1 MKYPPFLTLQTT
13 SKVIIMQTL
22 QSTVTTIPQSILP
35 PTPKDLRVA
44 LASGQTLGI
53 NRPFLDIQRDLY
65 RKVPDSY
72 YQFKSK
78 GNTQIIFL
86 PWELLSCCLDYIT
99 PGWEKSIVL
108 NQIGE
113 RVTAECTVTIH
124 SSDGSFKRT
133 ATGSD
138 TLLDEGYGGP
148 VVDAESQA
156 FRRALA
162 NFGFCSYLWDKEIS
176 NALIKRL
183 KTQTPP
189 TFWG

>member
-1 MKYPPFLTLQTT
+1 MQLLQNPTT
-13 SKVIIMQTL
+13 ATN
-22 QSTVTTIPQSILP
+22 TAILP
-35 PTPKDLRVA
+35 NTLKDLRVA
-44 LASGQTLGI
+44 LATGQTMGI
-53 NRPFLDIQRDLY
+53 NRPFLDIQKDLY

-86 PWELLSCCLDYIT
+86 PWELLSCCMDYIT
-99 PGWEKSIVL
+99 PGWEKSITL

-113 RVTAECTVTIH
+113 RVTVECTVTIH

-176 NALIKRL
+176 TALIKRIR
-183 KTQTPP
+183 
-189 TFWG
+189 G

>member
-1 MKYPPFLTLQTT
+1 
-13 SKVIIMQTL
+13 MQSL

-35 PTPKDLRVA
+35 NTPKDLRVA
-44 LASGQTLGI
+44 LATGQTLGI

-78 GNTQIIFL
+78 GGTQIIFL
-86 PWELLSCCLDYIT
+86 PWELLSCCMDFIV
-99 PGWEKSIVL
+99 PGWEKSINL

-113 RVTAECTVTIH
+113 RVVIECTITIH

-138 TLLDEGYGGP
+138 VLLDEQFGGP

-162 NFGFCSYLWDKEIS
+162 NFGFCSYLRDKEIS
-176 NALIKRL
+176 NALIKRI
-183 KTQTPP
+183 K
-189 TFWG
+189 G

>member
-1 MKYPPFLTLQTT
+1 MVATQTP
-13 SKVIIMQTL
+13 
-22 QSTVTTIPQSILP
+22 TI
-35 PTPKDLRVA
+35 
-44 LASGQTLGI
+44 
-53 NRPFLDIQRDLY
+53 
-65 RKVPDSY
+65 
-72 YQFKSK
+72 
-78 GNTQIIFL
+78 
-86 PWELLSCCLDYIT
+86 
-99 PGWEKSIVL
+99 
-108 NQIGE
+108 
-113 RVTAECTVTIH
+113 TIH

-183 KTQTPP
+183 KSQTPP

>member
-1 MKYPPFLTLQTT
+1 
-13 SKVIIMQTL
+13 MQSL
-22 QSTVTTIPQSILP
+22 QSTATTIPQSILP
-35 PTPKDLRVA
+35 NTPKDLRIA
-44 LASGQTLGI
+44 LAMGETLGI

-78 GNTQIIFL
+78 GGTQIIFL
-86 PWELLSCCLDYIT
+86 PWELLSCCMDFIV
-99 PGWEKSIVL
+99 PGWEKSINL
-108 NQIGE
+108 TQIGE
-113 RVTAECTVTIH
+113 RVVIECTITIH

-138 TLLDEGYGGP
+138 VLLDEQFGGP

-162 NFGFCSYLWDKEIS
+162 NFGFCSYLRDKEIS
-176 NALIKRL
+176 NALIKRI
-183 KTQTPP
+183 K
-189 TFWG
+189 G